1 MDAGLKVGV
10 EGEAEFKKQIREIDD
25 SLKLM
30 GAELK
35 SVASEYDKN
44 DKSAKNLTAQSE
56 VLTREIDAQKNKL
69 GLLKDKLAAAKTE
82 YGENDEKTQELQ
94 KSVYNATTALNK
106 MERQLDDNTKSIKEF
121 GAQQIKAA
129 KDSEEFK
136 NAQEKLKGAFN
147 AVKIAVAAVGASI
160 AGFAV
165 AALNSADELQK
176 LSDTTG
182 LTAERLQ
189 ELQYA
194 GNNLGVELTTITG
207 AQAKLTKSMAA
218 AQKGTG
224 DATKAFQTLGISV
237 VDGNGQ
243 LRDAKTVMAEAFSA
257 LNNVGNETERD
268 ALAMQIFGK
277 SAMEMNPLIKAG
289 GDELNRLA
297 KEARESGAVMSNE
310 AVAGLDSFGDAV
322 GNMKTALT
330 GKFGEAF
337 AELAPTLTE
346 FTDKIKNIDI
356 TPLVSALQ
364 WVIDNAGTIAAGAVA
379 IGTGMLMWNVV
390 STVQAVIGAMKAWK
404 AATEGMTIAQQ
415 IINLVMAANPIGLI
429 ITAIAALV
437 AGIIVLWNTNDKFKE
452 FILNMGAKI
461 KEFFLGLVDWFK
473 VLPQKMVDIGKNIVS
488 GIWEGITGMATWL
501 KDKVGGFFGGIVGGI
516 KKALGIHSPSTVF
529 AGIGENMAA
538 GLGKGFGAEMDGV
551 TKQINDAIPAPNIKA
566 SIGSS
571 RNEIMLG
578 GTIRV
583 EGVNNVN
590 ELVGVADYAV
600 EEALARV
607 LKRQVRMA

>member
-10 EGEAEFKKQIREIDD
+10 EGEAEFKRQIREIDE
-25 SLKLM
+25 SLKTM

-44 DKSAKNLTAQSE
+44 DKSSKNLTAQNE
-56 VLTREIDAQKNKL
+56 VLNREIDAQKNKL
-69 GLLKDKLAAAKTE
+69 GLLKDKLASAKSE
-82 YGENDEKTQELQ
+82 YGESDVKTQQ
-94 KSVYNATTALNK
+94 YQQAVYNATTALNK

-121 GAQQIKAA
+121 SAQQIKAA

-136 NAQEKLKGAFN
+136 RAQEKLQGAFN

-160 AGFAV
+160 AGFAI
-165 AALNSADELQK
+165 AALDSADELQK

-194 GNNLGVELTTITG
+194 GNNLGVELATITG

-224 DATKAFQTLGISV
+224 DAAKAFKALGISV
-237 VDGNGQ
+237 VDGNGEM
-243 LRDAKTVMAEAFSA
+243 RDAKTVMNEAFSA

-356 TPLVSALQ
+356 TPLVNALQ

-390 STVQAVIGAMKAWK
+390 STVQAVVGAMKAWK

-415 IINLVMAANPIGLI
+415 IINAVMAANPIGLI

-461 KEFFLGLVDWFK
+461 QGFFLGLVDWFK
-473 VLPQKMVDIGKNIVS
+473 VLPQKMADIGKNIVS
-488 GIWEGITGMATWL
+488 GIWNGIAGMATWL
-501 KDKVGGFFGGIVGGI
+501 KDKVGGFFGGIVDGI

-551 TKQINDAIPAPNIKA
+551 AKQINNAIPAPNIKTSIA
-566 SIGSS
+566 SG
-571 RNEIMLG
+571 NEIRLG

-583 EGVNNVN
+583 EGVNNKN
-590 ELVGVADYAV
+590 ELIGVSDYAV